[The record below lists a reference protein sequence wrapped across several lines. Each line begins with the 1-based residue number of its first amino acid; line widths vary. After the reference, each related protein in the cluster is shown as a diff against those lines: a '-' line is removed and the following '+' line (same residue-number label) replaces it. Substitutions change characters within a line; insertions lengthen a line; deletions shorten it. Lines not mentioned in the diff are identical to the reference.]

1 MAKSWTLATSL
12 IDDKHWE
19 FIDKL
24 RGVTKPLHVFCF
36 IRIVE
41 NPVFNCVLSLKLGV
55 SFSERVLLQL
65 LLTLPCVMVTSNLN
79 LYSLHLSVVIMSLR
93 PTYAFQFTNF
103 RGATPLS

>member
-1 MAKSWTLATSL
+1 MAKSRTLATSL

-41 NPVFNCVLSLKLGV
+41 DPVFKYVLSLKLGV
-55 SFSERVLLQL
+55 SFSDRVRLQL
-65 LLTLPCVMVTSNLN
+65 LLTLPCIMVTSNLN
-79 LYSLHLSVVIMSLR
+79 LYSLHLFVMIMSLP
-93 PTYAFQFTNF
+93 PTYAFQFSNF